1 MYRLKHD
8 IYEGYDQNI
17 RPVKDYRSVTKVTIG
32 FTLAQVLSFDD
43 ETETITVR
51 GWPRFVSFY
60 SFVLITIPVELI
72 FISYIEMEG

>member
-8 IYEGYDQNI
+8 TYEGYDQNI

-60 SFVLITIPVELI
+60 SFVLRKDSYRID
-72 FISYIEMEG
+72 FISYIEMDG